1 MEETCGEGNQEG
13 GGARVLRSRRGA
25 VWGADGRITV
35 RRAWCALDDNKSPIY
50 LFYTYI
56 CMCMLYILMNKIC
69 ICMYIVYTN
78 IYIYI
83 IFFMYKIIYIHI
95 YKVYIRRIRFLYMM
109 YMIFIYDVH
118 KLCIRKYRN
127 FIYIRVYSLY

>member
-35 RRAWCALDDNKSPIY
+35 RRAWCALDDNKSPLY
-50 LFYTYI
+50 LFCTYI

-78 IYIYI
+78 IYIC
-83 IFFMYKIIYIHI
+83 MACLGDCLGDH
-95 YKVYIRRIRFLYMM
+95 KVCLGDCPF
-109 YMIFIYDVH
+109 VV
-118 KLCIRKYRN
+118 KP
-127 FIYIRVYSLY
+127 